1 MFPLSSPS
9 SVIPGLEPVLWWDTA
24 QHGQVPPAQQS
35 ESWDLAGL
43 GGCVTGRRSSRRD
56 KPPKWQWQAR
66 RQAARRREPA
76 TAHPPTQELEV
87 YALDLPMPGPCD
99 FATLG
104 QPCAEDGREGEGG
117 KSLSVHWV
125 FTLQAGTQTSEQRVH
140 KRIAQDITQYP
151 KNLVLQTR
159 GVQRLKTEKG
169 YMGVGEGERA
179 GSTGPGVRPQGLTI
193 VRKVRPY
200 IKADAYKFTV

>member
-43 GGCVTGRRSSRRD
+43 GGRVTGRRSSRRD

-66 RQAARRREPA
+66 RQAARCREPA
-76 TAHPPTQELEV
+76 TAHPPTQDLEV
-87 YALDLPMPGPCD
+87 YALDPPMPGPCD

-104 QPCAEDGREGEGG
+104 QPCTEDGSEGEG
-117 KSLSVHWV
+117 
-125 FTLQAGTQTSEQRVH
+125 AGTQTSEQRVH
-140 KRIAQDITQYP
+140 KRIAQDITQHP
-151 KNLVLQTR
+151 KNLVLQTS

-169 YMGVGEGERA
+169 KYMGVGEGERA

-193 VRKVRPY
+193 VMKVRPY